1 MPPGAVPAMGP
12 GFAPGPAFGPGPGF
26 YGPGPGFYGPGPGI
40 IAAEAACVGLVAGA
54 CIAAELEGPRR
65 PREEII
71 VIGGGAPQ
79 TEVIVTGGGFRRPR
93 EEIIVVGGGAPQT
106 EVIVTDGGFRRPR
119 EEVIVVGGGG
129 PQTEVVIAGRGPR
142 SEVIVTG
149 GPASEVVMVG
159 GAPVVV
165 EQTRQPEVMV
175 VGAQRAKGQGKGK
188 GKGKTAQPL
197 GVSGVEMP
205 VASIEQR
212 GGVSFFSIDVVPTTG
227 TNWWRV
233 IRRYNDF
240 HDLHSKLGSV
250 ANNFPDAPFP
260 HKTGLCK
267 CSGARLE
274 ERRQALVQWL
284 RRCLQQPQSEGQ
296 WKPLLR
302 AFLEAGRESLAT
314 TLLATPTVAEQ
325 KQSQLLSVEVPQG
338 LSAGQP
344 FAVAV
349 PGGNQIAM
357 AVPQGA
363 TSGQLLQVQF
373 DAASEKLT
381 VVS

>member
-1 MPPGAVPAMGP
+1 MGP

-26 YGPGPGFYGPGPGI
+26 YGPGPCFGPGPGI

-54 CIAAELEGPRR
+54 CIAAELQGPRR

-71 VIGGGAPQ
+71 VVGGGAPQ

-93 EEIIVVGGGAPQT
+93 EEIIVVGGGVPQTEVIVTGGGFRQPRDEIIVVGSGAPQT
-106 EVIVTDGGFRRPR
+106 EVIVTGGGFRPPR
-119 EEVIVVGGGG
+119 EEVIVLAGGA
-129 PQTEVVIAGRGPR
+129 PRTEVVVAGGGIR

-149 GPASEVVMVG
+149 GD
-159 GAPVVV
+159 PVV
-165 EQTRQPEVMV
+165 
-175 VGAQRAKGQGKGK
+175 QRAKGQGKGK
-188 GKGKTAQPL
+188 GKAGQPL

-205 VASIEQR
+205 GAAIEQR
-212 GGVSFFSIDVVPTTG
+212 GGVSFFSIDVSPTRG
-227 TNWWRV
+227 TNMWRV
-233 IRRYNDF
+233 MRRYNDF

-267 CSGARLE
+267 CAGARLE

-284 RRCLQQPQSEGQ
+284 GRCLQQPQSEGQ

-314 TLLATPTVAEQ
+314 TLLAVPTVAEQ
-325 KQSQLLSVEVPQG
+325 KQCQLLSVEVPNG

-349 PGGNQIAM
+349 PGGHQISM
-357 AVPQGA
+357 AVPHGA
-363 TSGQLLQVQF
+363 TAGQLLQMQF
-373 DAASEKLT
+373 DPASDKLT
-381 VVS
+381 IVS